1 MKNSREK
8 ISNDVVEGREDKSPE
23 KKTGMERQGSNLI
36 QSKKHDLQ
44 TASKILLYIQEEE
57 KF

>member
-8 ISNDVVEGREDKSPE
+8 ISNDVVEGREDNSRE
-23 KKTGMERQGSNLI
+23 KLTSIERQGSNLI
-36 QSKKHDLQ
+36 QRKNHDLQ
-44 TASKILLYIQEEE
+44 TASKILLYMQEE

>member
-8 ISNDVVEGREDKSPE
+8 ISNDVVEGREDKSRE
-23 KKTGMERQGSNLI
+23 KLTSIERQGSNLI
-36 QSKKHDLQ
+36 QRKNHDLQ
-44 TASKILLYIQEEE
+44 TASKILLYMQEE